1 MSVLPVWRPSRDQA
15 VSPWRIMKTR
25 GVVIMGGGREGREE
39 GGMCM
44 WNGLGG
50 QWYLPQWVTVEAEVE
65 GRNERT
71 CYVYTTL
78 TLTLIRRRDSIGV
91 GQA

>member
-1 MSVLPVWRPSRDQA
+1 
-15 VSPWRIMKTR
+15 
-25 GVVIMGGGREGREE
+25 
-39 GGMCM
+39 MCM